1 VKRVLVHEGEM
12 VKAGQLLV
20 QLDDANARATAAKA
34 EAQLRAAEADLH
46 AIQSGGTRE
55 ELLANQ
61 SQLTKAQAEVEMA
74 QRNLTALQRLQEK
87 GAASAAE
94 VTAAQNRLN
103 TAQADLQLAE
113 QKKTSRYSTPEIERV
128 RAAAAEARATRAA
141 AQDLLARSDV
151 RAPREGMVYSLP
163 VRAGEFVNVGD
174 LLVQVG
180 DLTTVEVVA
189 YVDEPDL
196 GRLRASEPVQIR
208 WDALP
213 GREWQGTVTRIPT
226 TVVNVGS
233 RNVGQITCQVN
244 NADLKL
250 LPNTNVSVNIVTAQA
265 DDAIILPRETVHE
278 EDGHR
283 FIYKVVDG
291 KLRRQEVQTAI
302 TNLTDTQITQGVAEN
317 LQVAL
322 GTANAQPL
330 REGMPVKIVNP

>member
-1 VKRVLVHEGEM
+1 VHEGEK

-20 QLDDANARATAAKA
+20 QLDDADAHTTAAKA
-34 EAQLRAAEADLH
+34 EAQLRAADADLH

-55 ELLANQ
+55 EVLANQ
-61 SQLTKAQAEVEMA
+61 SQLTKAQAEVDTAE
-74 QRNLTALQRLQEK
+74 RNLAALRRLQEK

-94 VTAAQNRLN
+94 VATAQNRLN
-103 TAQADLQLAE
+103 AAHADLQLAE
-113 QKKTSRYSTPEIERV
+113 QKKNSRYSTPEIQRV
-128 RAAAAEARATRAA
+128 QALAAEARAARAA
-141 AQDLLARSDV
+141 AQDLLAHSDV
-151 RAPREGMVYSLP
+151 RASRDGTVYSLP
-163 VRAGEFVNVGD
+163 VHAGQFVNVGD
-174 LLVQVG
+174 LLVQVA

-196 GRLRASEPVQIR
+196 GRLRSAEPVQVR

-213 GREWQGTVTRIPT
+213 GREWQGTVTRVPT

-233 RNVGQITCQVN
+233 RNVGEITCTVS

-265 DDAIILPRETVHE
+265 NDAIILPREAVHE

-283 FIYKVVDG
+283 FVYKVVDG

-322 GTANAQPL
+322 GTVNAQPL